1 MSPEGV
7 VISIALTSSQCGGRQ
22 DAATA
27 PGRADEEQE
36 RRESVQERVRRV
48 RQDVAERGP
57 QRRAARARTCGMSL
71 PFDSPHIAFCK
82 LLGQYF
88 YQVALNGSRLGLY
101 EPFRRWANTQ
111 LGYSPTQ
118 QVVLTSMGA
127 GSVSAVVGCASSCH
141 FLAMCSLIFLSILGQ
156 PALPRQDTHASVLSS
171 TSCRCTTILSAW
183 VGRAANYRPRRGC
196 QGLASGLGRCDSAGG
211 DRGLGM
217 CVVFAFFE
225 C

>member
-1 MSPEGV
+1 MKSG
-7 VISIALTSSQCGGRQ
+7 SG
-22 DAATA
+22 
-27 PGRADEEQE
+27 
-36 RRESVQERVRRV
+36 ERVYKNVFEVFVKTWRNEGLRGVQRGLGPAVRRPPLHF
-48 RQDVAERGP
+48 RD
-57 QRRAARARTCGMSL
+57 L
-71 PFDSPHIAFCK
+71 AFCK